1 MSACEASPT
10 HLAHLRSRR
19 DIVHMTRESR
29 FVLSF
34 PKHIYWT
41 VMFGVTVI
49 LIACVTFPAVV
60 MLLWVLL

>member
-1 MSACEASPT
+1 
-10 HLAHLRSRR
+10 
-19 DIVHMTRESR
+19 MTRESR

-49 LIACVTFPAVV
+49 LIACVTFPVVVIVGVAVTV
-60 MLLWVLL
+60 TLTFYPYDAYCYCYCCC